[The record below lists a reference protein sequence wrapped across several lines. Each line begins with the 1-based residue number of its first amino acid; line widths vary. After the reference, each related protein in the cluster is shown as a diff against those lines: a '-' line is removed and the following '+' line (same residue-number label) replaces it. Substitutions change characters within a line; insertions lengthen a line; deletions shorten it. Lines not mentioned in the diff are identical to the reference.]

1 MEAHFSKK
9 KQRMGLLFGTIAGL
23 AFSLTAWGIDAIQLA
38 QAHAAYPL
46 LKFIPGLIISVLT
59 GAIVGWLT
67 IRLDRLWIGMLLWA
81 MLAGVYTWLV
91 MWLPLKGSP
100 TLLSLLEP
108 NQAHLLYYPSIES
121 QSQFAVMGLIVNGF
135 VALICGLMEIHLIDQ
150 AMMGMGTLALIS
162 PLLIS
167 FAVFALAG
175 TSGDYLIN
183 RHFRESM
190 QAMDELIQFAAD
202 NEGKEVPA
210 IVARQKRLSVVKD
223 LDDLITYPRKLTLI
237 GYDEML
243 GQMDILV
250 DFNGN
255 WVRCSVIYNQPT
267 MCKRL
272 MLDSLRFACDE
283 TTNPNSCF
291 NVIGYDK
298 NITKMPN
305 F

>member
-1 MEAHFSKK
+1 
-9 KQRMGLLFGTIAGL
+9 MGLLFGTIAGL

-81 MLAGVYTWLV
+81 LLAGVYTWLV